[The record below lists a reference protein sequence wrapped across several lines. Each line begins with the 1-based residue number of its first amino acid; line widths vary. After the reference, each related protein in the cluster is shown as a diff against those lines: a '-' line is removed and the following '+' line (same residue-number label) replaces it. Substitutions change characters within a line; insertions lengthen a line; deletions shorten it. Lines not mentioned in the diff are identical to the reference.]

1 MKLPEVIPSVRL
13 RQPTPFGNMHLHISV
28 DLETGR
34 EREVFAQL
42 GKGGDLANSDLE
54 AICRLFS
61 LLLRLDGDIQTVID
75 QLEGIGSS
83 LSVPSKDGRIK
94 SLADGLARALRKYA
108 EVKRRD
114 GLDAILS
121 GRVKSLDSPAS
132 SNGSA
137 GRADQEALFK
147 IKCPDCDSAG
157 TLAFEEGCLKCH
169 ACGYSIC

>member
-1 MKLPEVIPSVRL
+1 
-13 RQPTPFGNMHLHISV
+13 MHLHISV
-28 DLETGR
+28 DPETGR

-54 AICRLFS
+54 AICRLIS
-61 LLLRLDGDIQTVID
+61 LLLRLDGDVQMVID

-94 SLADGLARALRKYA
+94 SLGDGLAHALGKYLA
-108 EVKRRD
+108 MKQRD

-121 GRVKSLDSPAS
+121 GRVKTLDESESTRAS
-132 SNGSA
+132 IPTS
-137 GRADQEALFK
+137 DQEAIFK
-147 IKCPDCDSAG
+147 IKCPDCDLAG

-169 ACGYSIC
+169 ACGYCMC

>member
-28 DLETGR
+28 DPELGC

-54 AICRLFS
+54 AICRLVS
-61 LLLRLDGDIQTVID
+61 LLLRSGGDLRTVID

-94 SLADGLARALRKYA
+94 SLGDGLAQALRKYLA
-108 EVKRRD
+108 AKDRE
-114 GLDAILS
+114 GLGALLS
-121 GRVKSLDSPAS
+121 GRVKTLELPETPKAS
-132 SNGSA
+132 SDDSH
-137 GRADQEALFK
+137 QETLFK
-147 IKCPDCDSAG
+147 IKCPDCDLAG

>member
-1 MKLPEVIPSVRL
+1 MRL

-28 DLETGR
+28 DPQTGR

-54 AICRLFS
+54 AICRLVS
-61 LLLRLDGDIQTVID
+61 LLLRVDGDIRMVID

-94 SLADGLARALRKYA
+94 SLGDGLARALANYIA
-108 EVKRRD
+108 VKQRD
-114 GLDAILS
+114 GLEAILS
-121 GRVKSLDSPAS
+121 GRVKSLDGPLGADGPAVKT
-132 SNGSA
+132 
-137 GRADQEALFK
+137 DQEAIFK

-169 ACGYSIC
+169 ACGYSMC